1 MPESEIEV
9 EGETWNGLVVVADI
23 SKQGPGHYGLVQA
36 LEWCSSPDNVTVWRG
51 PRKRDEVIPK
61 NKLHELTCRTVL
73 VDARGFYSCIPDPGK
88 HRPVPCSQITE
99 ELEQAVEKEAD
110 QILDEEANRYAAE
123 STSFVD
129 YERAREEIGDDPDI
143 FATARFGDA
152 IAVNGELAT
161 DAQPPHGWE
170 RTDLGG
176 RILDGGEAEVEK
188 SNLANVVAHTLM
200 KQLQMPVDPWIVRRI
215 LDTKYGRDHKE
226 YIVRGSGGGTS
237 EVWISPRLMSEYE
250 DTLERRAKSAD
261 EKARRKVET
270 QRRRQ
275 EELER
280 QEREER
286 QNKIKRGGFPDPH
299 DWSPQGKLPW
309 ED

>member
-1 MPESEIEV
+1 MPEQEIEV
-9 EGETWNGLVVVADI
+9 EGETWGGLIVVADV

-61 NKLHELTCRTVL
+61 NKLTELTCRAVL
-73 VDARGFYSCIPDPGK
+73 VDARGFYSCIPDPGE

-123 STSFVD
+123 STSYVD

-152 IAVNGELAT
+152 IAVNGEPAPT
-161 DAQPPHGWE
+161 QVPPDGWE
-170 RTDLGG
+170 LTDLGG

-188 SNLANVVAHTLM
+188 ASLSEAISHALKT
-200 KQLQMPVDPWIVRRI
+200 QLQILVDPWIVRRI
-215 LDTKYGRDHKE
+215 LDIKYGQEHKD
-226 YIVRGSGGGTS
+226 YIVRGSGGGGSS
-237 EVWISPRLMSEYE
+237 EVWISPRLMRQYEEALERKAKNEYE
-250 DTLERRAKSAD
+250 RANRKWEAD
-261 EKARRKVET
+261 QRKREA
-270 QRRRQ
+270 QRRQ
-275 EELER
+275 EEQER
-280 QEREER
+280 QE
-286 QNKIKRGGFPDPH
+286 KIKRGGFPEPQ
-299 DWSPQGKLPW
+299 DWSPKGELP
-309 ED
+309 DY